1 MADIATIHGGRMPGS
16 PSAEI
21 LDDLEMLMARAK
33 AGTLIGFAYAT
44 CNEDGSQ
51 ATGWSGEAGSR
62 HPLGTAV
69 MMLQHRYASAMVEGR
84 MDQ

>member
-1 MADIATIHGGRMPGS
+1 MADVVTIHGGRTPGT

-21 LDDLEMLMARAK
+21 LDDLEMLTARAK
-33 AGTLIGFAYAT
+33 AGTLTGFAYAT

-69 MMLQHRYASAMVEGR
+69 MMLHLRYASALLEGR